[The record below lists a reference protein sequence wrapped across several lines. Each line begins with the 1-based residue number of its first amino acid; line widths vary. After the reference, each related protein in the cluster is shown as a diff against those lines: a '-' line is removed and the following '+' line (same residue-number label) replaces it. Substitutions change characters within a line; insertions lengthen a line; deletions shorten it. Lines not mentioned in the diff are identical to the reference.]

1 MALLFLSKGRRPIV
15 LAKLKYGDGDVWNQ
29 HRRDAAH
36 LAEYTEDAWGL
47 GLTWQV
53 MDPTKASVED
63 LLQAPVLYISGSQ
76 APALLPEAQKLRDY
90 VDRGGF
96 IFAEACCGDS
106 SRFDAA
112 LRQLMTAVFPEP
124 EYKMQPIPPGHPV
137 WRMQDMVRPESPY
150 AGHLYGVE
158 YGCRTCVVYCDQDL
172 SCYWELARPGQ
183 WSHYPADVVEHISD
197 ALAIG
202 VNVLTYATNREPKGK
217 EQSFDTPAADDAIND
232 KTARGVIEIAKLRHG
247 GGCNDA
253 PGALLNLLR
262 TASQGELKLQVRAAP
277 DLINISDPSLFRY
290 HLAFMHGRYDF
301 HLTEG
306 ERTQLRE
313 YLERGGTLLAD
324 SICASKPFATAFR
337 REVAAALPGHPLE
350 RIPTQDPIFTNGFG
364 GYDIRT
370 VSLRDPSANTGNQTV
385 AARIRQVAPEIEG
398 IQIGKRWVVVFSPYD
413 ISCALESHEA
423 VGCRGY
429 TAQDAARIGLN
440 VLLYSL
446 NQ

>member
-1 MALLFLSKGRRPIV
+1 MS
-15 LAKLKYGDGDVWNQ
+15 
-29 HRRDAAH
+29 
-36 LAEYTEDAWGL
+36 
-47 GLTWQV
+47 
-53 MDPTKASVED
+53 
-63 LLQAPVLYISGSQ
+63 
-76 APALLPEAQKLRDY
+76 
-90 VDRGGF
+90 
-96 IFAEACCGDS
+96 
-106 SRFDAA
+106 
-112 LRQLMTAVFPEP
+112 AVFPEP
-124 EYKMQPIPPGHPV
+124 EYKLQPIPPGHPV
-137 WRMQDMVRPESPY
+137 WRMQDMVRPDSPY

-183 WSHYPADVVEHISD
+183 WNHYPADVVEHITD

-217 EQSFDTPAADDAIND
+217 EQSFDTPSPGESASADG
-232 KTARGVIEIAKLRHG
+232 TGRGVIEIAKLRHG

-277 DLINISDPSLFRY
+277 DLLNISDPSLFRY

-301 HLTEG
+301 HFTDA
-306 ERTQLRE
+306 ERTQLRQ

-324 SICASKPFATAFR
+324 SICASKPFAAAFR
-337 REVAAALPGHPLE
+337 REIAAALPGHTLA
-350 RIPTQDPIFTNGFG
+350 RIPPDDPLFNTAYGGF
-364 GYDIRT
+364 DIRS
-370 VSLRDPSANTGNQTV
+370 VSLRDPQAAADGKQPV
-385 AARIRQVAPEIEG
+385 ATRVRPVEPQLEG
-398 IQIGKRWVVVFSPYD
+398 IQLDGRWAIIFSPYD

-423 VGCRGY
+423 LGCRGY
-429 TAQDAARIGLN
+429 TQQDAARIGLN